1 MNIGKAFAVFQQ
13 IDSKNYTKDEKYEA
27 IHDVINAAT
36 INGITKR
43 QVLDVVSYLFE
54 EQNKYKWHDLR
65 KNPDDVPDVPH
76 PESTWFE
83 VVQEDNEEE
92 IPRAAMQ
99 YDDEYGF
106 GFYQE
111 IYAARSFGY
120 VDTEFKTVEEL
131 NLAPVV
137 AWKAI
142 EEFES
147 EEEDAD
153 INRK

>member
-13 IDSKNYTKDEKYEA
+13 IESKKYTKDEKYEA

-43 QVLDVVSYLFE
+43 QVLDVASYLFE
-54 EQNKYKWHDLR
+54 EQNKYRWHDLR
-65 KNPDDVPDVPH
+65 KNPTDLPDVPH
-76 PESTWFE
+76 PERTWFE
-83 VVQEDNEEE
+83 VVQEDNEDC
-92 IPRAAMQ
+92 IPRATMQ

-120 VDTEFKTVEEL
+120 VDTEFTTAEEEG
-131 NLAPVV
+131 LAEVV
-137 AWKAI
+137 AWREI

-147 EEEDAD
+147 EEEDEV
-153 INRK
+153 KE

>member
-1 MNIGKAFAVFQQ
+1 MGYGRLADWLEELKELREY
-13 IDSKNYTKDEKYEA
+13 KEKY
-27 IHDVINAAT
+27 
-36 INGITKR
+36 R
-43 QVLDVVSYLFE
+43 
-54 EQNKYKWHDLR
+54 WHDLR
-65 KNPDDVPDVPH
+65 KNPDDLPDVPH

-83 VVQEDNEEE
+83 VVQEDNEACM
-92 IPRAAMQ
+92 PRAAMQ

-131 NLAPVV
+131 NQAPVV